1 MVDAHEGSGVLAQL
15 LIKGAFG
22 DALGR
27 TGPTRDRV
35 AEQHA
40 HCLVELGNAS
50 VKMSADSRFHRE
62 WACLYGSFESYRKR
76 AVADSKKKAILYL
89 TYPRSRLI
97 LAPYSGASHVRF
109 HPFRPLLPQRG
120 SG

>member
-50 VKMSADSRFHRE
+50 VKMSADSRFHRA
-62 WACLYGSFESYRKR
+62 WACLYRSFESYRKR
-76 AVADSKKKAILYL
+76 AVADSKKKA
-89 TYPRSRLI
+89 PEGAFFKRLLSDQNTCWI
-97 LAPYSGASHVRF
+97 PTPIVVTSV
-109 HPFRPLLPQRG
+109 P
-120 SG
+120 